1 MERHEFLARL
11 HQRVRPET
19 YLEIGVDQGQS
30 LSLSRVPSIGID
42 PDYRITREIQCDL
55 HLARTSSDE
64 FFARAHPLTH
74 FDEPVIDLAFID
86 GMHLAEFVV
95 RDFLAVERFT
105 RPASVIVVDDVL
117 PRTVVEANRKRDT
130 VDWTGDVYK
139 AMAALRELRPNLVV
153 VEVDTQPTGVAVI
166 LCPDASRDG
175 VLPSYDE
182 WLTAAVSPDPQDVPH
197 EVLERKR
204 AVDPEALLAAR
215 WWDEL
220 AGWRR
225 LPAQKSA
232 GRVRSAL
239 ADSPSIITP

>member
-1 MERHEFLARL
+1 MERHEFLTRL
-11 HQRVRPET
+11 HQRIQPGT

-30 LSLSRVPSIGID
+30 LSLSRAPSIGID
-42 PDYRITREIQCDL
+42 PDYRITREIKCDL

-64 FFARAHPLTH
+64 FFARVHPLVH
-74 FDEPVIDLAFID
+74 FAEPIIDLAFID

-95 RDFLAVERFT
+95 RDYLAVERFT
-105 RPASVIVVDDVL
+105 SPASVIVVDDVL
-117 PRTVVEANRKRDT
+117 PRSVAEANRHRDT

-139 AMAALRELRPNLVV
+139 AMTALRELRPDLVV
-153 VEVDTQPTGVAVI
+153 VEVDTEPTGVAVI

-175 VLPSYDE
+175 VLASYDE
-182 WLTAAVSPDPQDVPH
+182 WLATAVSPDPQDVPR
-197 EVLERKR
+197 EVLARER
-204 AVDPEALLAAR
+204 AVDPETLLTAS

-225 LPAQKSA
+225 LPPQKAA

-239 ADSPSIITP
+239 ADSPTIITS